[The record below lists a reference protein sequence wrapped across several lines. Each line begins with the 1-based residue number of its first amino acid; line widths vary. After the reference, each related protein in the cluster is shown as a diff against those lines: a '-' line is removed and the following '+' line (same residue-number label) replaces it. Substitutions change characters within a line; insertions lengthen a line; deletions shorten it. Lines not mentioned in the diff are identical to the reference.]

1 MTYNEAK
8 DHCENMNGTLIK
20 EQRIEDVYNVEI
32 FLPLLNIIFFSY
44 SSIQGSSLE
53 SGIIDSDYWIDGEDG
68 VCKTVS
74 NTGEV
79 QEQDCES
86 TNVDSSVMGKPLCQL
101 GIVKIGFQNQN

>member
-1 MTYNEAK
+1 M
-8 DHCENMNGTLIK
+8 G
-20 EQRIEDVYNVEI
+20 
-32 FLPLLNIIFFSY
+32 
-44 SSIQGSSLE
+44 
-53 SGIIDSDYWIDGEDG
+53 SDYWIDGGDG